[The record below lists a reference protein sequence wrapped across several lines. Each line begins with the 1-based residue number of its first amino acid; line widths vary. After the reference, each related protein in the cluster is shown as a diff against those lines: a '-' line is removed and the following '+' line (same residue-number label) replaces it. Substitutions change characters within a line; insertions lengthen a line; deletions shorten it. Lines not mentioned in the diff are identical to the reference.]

1 MGMGT
6 AAVRKLRCYAFW
18 LAFLSSLL
26 PFSVAT
32 FAASATPETPETYQ
46 ITAAEL
52 TELQDNLSRLQLIND
67 SLTQALGE
75 QRNKAVDLQ
84 TALTEAQEQ
93 LTEARRRQTALQVEL
108 ANLKDLSKM
117 QAESLEKANKSFE
130 TFAAEEKA
138 RRVRIKAQ
146 RNVWETAAGL
156 LLVGLA
162 MK

>member
-1 MGMGT
+1 MCRLLMCSL
-6 AAVRKLRCYAFW
+6 LRCARWGLFLPLLLL
-18 LAFLSSLL
+18 LAPVTSW
-26 PFSVAT
+26 
-32 FAASATPETPETYQ
+32 ASETPATYQ

-52 TELQDNLSRLQLIND
+52 RQLEGNLTRLQQIND

-146 RNVWETAAGL
+146 RNTWAAAAGILAAGL
-156 LLVGLA
+156 A
-162 MK
+162 QIK

>member
-1 MGMGT
+1 MCRLLMCSL
-6 AAVRKLRCYAFW
+6 LRCARW
-18 LAFLSSLL
+18 GLFLPLLCLLVLL
-26 PFSVAT
+26 PAAT
-32 FAASATPETPETYQ
+32 SSASETPATYQ

-52 TELQDNLSRLQLIND
+52 RQLEGNLTRLQQIND

-84 TALTEAQEQ
+84 TALTEAQKQ

-117 QAESLEKANKSFE
+117 QTESLEKANKSFE
-130 TFAAEEKA
+130 MFAKEEKA

-146 RNVWETAAGL
+146 RNAWEAVAACAL
-156 LLVGLA
+156 IAFVA
-162 MK
+162 K

>member
-1 MGMGT
+1 MCRLLMCSL
-6 AAVRKLRCYAFW
+6 LRCARW
-18 LAFLSSLL
+18 GLFLPLLCLLVLL
-26 PFSVAT
+26 PAAT
-32 FAASATPETPETYQ
+32 SSASETPATYQ

-52 TELQDNLSRLQLIND
+52 QRLDDNLTRLKQINEE
-67 SLTQALGE
+67 LRQASG
-75 QRNKAVDLQ
+75 QQKNQIVDLQ

-130 TFAAEEKA
+130 MFAAEEKA

-146 RNVWETAAGL
+146 RNTWVAAAGILAAGL
-156 LLVGLA
+156 AL
-162 MK
+162 K

>member
-1 MGMGT
+1 MGT
-6 AAVRKLRCYAFW
+6 AIRKLRSYAFW

-26 PFSVAT
+26 LFSAAT
-32 FAASATPETPETYQ
+32 FAASVTPEMPETYQ
-46 ITAAEL
+46 VTAAEL
-52 TELQDNLSRLQLIND
+52 RQLESNLTRLQQIND

-93 LTEARRRQTALQVEL
+93 LTEARRRQTALQAEL

-130 TFAAEEKA
+130 MFAKEEKA

-146 RNVWETAAGL
+146 RNAWESVAACAL
-156 LLVGLA
+156 IAFVA
-162 MK
+162 K

>member
-1 MGMGT
+1 MGT
-6 AAVRKLRCYAFW
+6 AVRKLRCYAFW
-18 LAFLSSLL
+18 LAFLSSFLL
-26 PFSVAT
+26 FSAAT
-32 FAASATPETPETYQ
+32 FAASGTPEMPETYQ
-46 ITAAEL
+46 VTAAEL
-52 TELQDNLSRLQLIND
+52 QQLEGNLTRLQQIND
-67 SLTQALGE
+67 SLTQELGA
-75 QRNKAVDLQ
+75 QKNKAVDLQ

-146 RNVWETAAGL
+146 RNAWEAVAACAL
-156 LLVGLA
+156 IAFVA
-162 MK
+162 K

>member
-1 MGMGT
+1 MCRLLMCSL
-6 AAVRKLRCYAFW
+6 LRCARW
-18 LAFLSSLL
+18 GLFLPLLCLLVLL
-26 PFSVAT
+26 PAAT
-32 FAASATPETPETYQ
+32 SSASETPAYQ
-46 ITAAEL
+46 VTAAEL
-52 TELQDNLSRLQLIND
+52 RQLESNLTRLQQIND

-130 TFAAEEKA
+130 MFAKEEKA

-146 RNVWETAAGL
+146 RNAWEAVAACAL
-156 LLVGLA
+156 IAFVA
-162 MK
+162 K

>member
-1 MGMGT
+1 MGT
-6 AAVRKLRCYAFW
+6 AVRKLRCYAFW

-26 PFSVAT
+26 LFSAAT
-32 FAASATPETPETYQ
+32 FAASGTPEMPETY
-46 ITAAEL
+46 TVTEAEL
-52 TELQDNLSRLQLIND
+52 RQLEGNLTRLQQIND
-67 SLTQALGE
+67 SLTQELGA
-75 QRNKAVDLQ
+75 QKNKAVDLQ

-130 TFAAEEKA
+130 TFAKEEKA

-146 RNVWETAAGL
+146 RNAWEAVAACAL
-156 LLVGLA
+156 IAFVA
-162 MK
+162 K

>member
-1 MGMGT
+1 MCRLLMYSL
-6 AAVRKLRCYAFW
+6 LRCARWGLFLPLLLL
-18 LAFLSSLL
+18 LAPVTSW
-26 PFSVAT
+26 
-32 FAASATPETPETYQ
+32 ASEMPQETYT

-52 TELQDNLSRLQLIND
+52 QQLEGNLTRLQQIND
-67 SLTQALGE
+67 SLTQELGA
-75 QRNKAVDLQ
+75 QKNKAVDLQ

-130 TFAAEEKA
+130 TFAKEEKA

-146 RNVWETAAGL
+146 RNAWEAVAACAL
-156 LLVGLA
+156 IAFVA
-162 MK
+162 K

>member
-1 MGMGT
+1 MCRLLMCSL
-6 AAVRKLRCYAFW
+6 LRCARW
-18 LAFLSSLL
+18 GLFLPLLCLLVLL
-26 PFSVAT
+26 PAAT
-32 FAASATPETPETYQ
+32 SSASETYT
-46 ITAAEL
+46 ITEAEL
-52 TELQDNLSRLQLIND
+52 RQLESNLTRLQQIND

-93 LTEARRRQTALQVEL
+93 LTEARWRQTALQVEL

-146 RNVWETAAGL
+146 RNTWVAAAGILAAGL
-156 LLVGLA
+156 AL
-162 MK
+162 K

>member
-1 MGMGT
+1 MC
-6 AAVRKLRCYAFW
+6 RNLILHLLRCAHW
-18 LAFLSSLL
+18 SLL
-26 PFSVAT
+26 LCLLVLLAPAT
-32 FAASATPETPETYQ
+32 CSASETPATYQ

-93 LTEARRRQTALQVEL
+93 LTEARRRQTALQAEL
-108 ANLKDLSKM
+108 TSLKSLSKM

-130 TFAAEEKA
+130 MFAKEEKA

-146 RNVWETAAGL
+146 RNAWEAVAACAL
-156 LLVGLA
+156 IAFVA
-162 MK
+162 K

>member
-1 MGMGT
+1 MCRLLMYSL
-6 AAVRKLRCYAFW
+6 LRCARW
-18 LAFLSSLL
+18 GLFLPLLCLLLLL
-26 PFSVAT
+26 PAAT
-32 FAASATPETPETYQ
+32 SSASETYT
-46 ITAAEL
+46 ITEAEL
-52 TELQDNLSRLQLIND
+52 RQLEGNLTRLQQIND

-146 RNVWETAAGL
+146 RNAWEAVAACAL
-156 LLVGLA
+156 IAFVA
-162 MK
+162 K

>member
-1 MGMGT
+1 MGT
-6 AAVRKLRCYAFW
+6 AVRKLRCYAFW

-26 PFSVAT
+26 LFSAAT
-32 FAASATPETPETYQ
+32 FAASETPEMPETYQ

-52 TELQDNLSRLQLIND
+52 RQLESNLTRLQQIND

-75 QRNKAVDLQ
+75 QRNKAV
-84 TALTEAQEQ
+84 ALTEAQEQ

-130 TFAAEEKA
+130 MFAKEEKA

-146 RNVWETAAGL
+146 RNAWEAVAACAL
-156 LLVGLA
+156 IAFVA
-162 MK
+162 K

>member
-1 MGMGT
+1 MCRLLIR
-6 AAVRKLRCYAFW
+6 ALLRCARW
-18 LAFLSSLL
+18 GLFLPLLCLLVLL
-26 PFSVAT
+26 PAAT
-32 FAASATPETPETYQ
+32 SSASETPATYQ

-146 RNVWETAAGL
+146 RNAWETAAACAL
-156 LLVGLA
+156 IAFVV
-162 MK
+162 K